1 MFCLSCTVADL
12 LGLKILYL
20 WYVGN
25 AADMISLVFRL
36 SGGLGTYSPRHFIL
50 TSNEYF

>member
-1 MFCLSCTVADL
+1 MFRLSCTVADL

-20 WYVGN
+20 WSLGN
-25 AADMISLVFRL
+25 AADMLSLVFRL
-36 SGGLGTYSPRHFIL
+36 SGGLGTYPPQHFIL